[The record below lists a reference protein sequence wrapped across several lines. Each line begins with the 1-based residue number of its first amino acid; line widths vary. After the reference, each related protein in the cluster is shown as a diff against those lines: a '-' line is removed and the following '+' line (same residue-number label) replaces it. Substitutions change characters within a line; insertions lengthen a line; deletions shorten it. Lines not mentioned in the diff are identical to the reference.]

1 MAKLV
6 DSLKCTH
13 NYRARSVQNT
23 SAGSALFRCGDCRE
37 PVIIRPSSG
46 CRAHSLETRRLRVV
60 FWQREL
66 LKQAQKGALVEILEH
81 LGSALVAAWQLAK
94 PSFHTAHRHLGDHLL
109 LGSHSSLCHLLTCLT
124 LRSGILLS
132 FVWVRCPAC
141 TLDERK
147 SASASLN
154 DTGKNAQTPRL

>member
-109 LGSHSSLCHLLTCLT
+109 LGSHSISLPSADLPDIAEWHLVVLRLGT
-124 LRSGILLS
+124 LSSMYFR
-132 FVWVRCPAC
+132 
-141 TLDERK
+141 
-147 SASASLN
+147 
-154 DTGKNAQTPRL
+154 